1 MQAFEKF
8 ERMVFPRTGVERVLQ
23 IFLRNSGDPVEV
35 TVIYL
40 AKIVRSKLRKF
51 QLSSKMKT
59 SGSICS
65 GSGLS
70 TSATTEVV
78 AFE

>member
-23 IFLRNSGDPVEV
+23 IFLKNSGDPVEV

-40 AKIVRSKLRKF
+40 AKIARSKLHINRRNETK
-51 QLSSKMKT
+51 QQRNV
-59 SGSICS
+59 I
-65 GSGLS
+65 
-70 TSATTEVV
+70 
-78 AFE
+78 